1 MANVVYALE
10 ANDDPLGIVECM
22 ARDKPKAARAWLRKI
37 RETRE
42 AIATHPEMG
51 ELRLGFEMPA
61 VRSFSVGNNVIFFCG
76 TEGGIEVS
84 RVIHGSRDMQNHVGP
99 LTDTQSR

>member
-22 ARDKPKAARAWLRKI
+22 ARDKPEAAREWLRMI
-37 RETRE
+37 RETCE

-51 ELRLGFEMPA
+51 NC
-61 VRSFSVGNNVIFFCG
+61 S
-76 TEGGIEVS
+76 
-84 RVIHGSRDMQNHVGP
+84 
-99 LTDTQSR
+99 